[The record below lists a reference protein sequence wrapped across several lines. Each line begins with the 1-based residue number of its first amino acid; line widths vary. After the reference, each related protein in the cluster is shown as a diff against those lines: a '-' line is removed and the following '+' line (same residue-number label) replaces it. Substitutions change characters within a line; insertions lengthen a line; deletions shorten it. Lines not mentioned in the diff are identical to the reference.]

1 MSAFVP
7 IPGYAT
13 TMRTL
18 QAGTGAQVSKGD
30 KVTVHAKGTVVES
43 GKVFWST
50 KSPGQKPFTYDAGVG
65 GVITGW
71 DQGCLGM
78 AIGEIRELNIPAH
91 EGYVRA
97 RGVVVVLFA
106 FRNRPRASSR
116 RPVIVRSSLTSSFA
130 CCVAHTQGAGGFPA
144 WGIPPG
150 GTLLFEI
157 EVLAIAGK

>member
-7 IPGYAT
+7 IPGFST

-106 FRNRPRASSR
+106 FRVCPRAR
-116 RPVIVRSSLTSSFA
+116 RPVDVPSSSFVPDVFV
-130 CCVAHTQGAGGFPA
+130 CMLRRAHTGCGWIRRVGHS
-144 WGIPPG
+144 PG
-150 GTLLFEI
+150 RH
-157 EVLAIAGK
+157 VVV

>member
-91 EGYVRA
+91 EGYVREA
-97 RGVVVVLFA
+97 SSSCCLLFA
-106 FRNRPRASSR
+106 TVPE
-116 RPVIVRSSLTSSFA
+116 RPVAVSSSSF
-130 CCVAHTQGAGGFPA
+130 VRP
-144 WGIPPG
+144 
-150 GTLLFEI
+150 
-157 EVLAIAGK
+157 